1 MKDGSVRKKMS
12 DEQELTLRLNT
23 VLTELSDVMKQRKE
37 RIEEIRT
44 QVSILE
50 NENDDMH
57 KRVSELIMDA
67 FQMIIILI
75 FTLSYAL
82 PIWMLMNWNNEDD
95 TTFHG
100 KTDKQMDV

>member
-44 QVSILE
+44 QVNMLE

-67 FQMIIILI
+67 F
-75 FTLSYAL
+75 
-82 PIWMLMNWNNEDD
+82 
-95 TTFHG
+95 
-100 KTDKQMDV
+100 

>member
-1 MKDGSVRKKMS
+1 MS
-12 DEQELTLRLNT
+12 EEQELTLRLNT

-57 KRVSELIMDA
+57 KRVSELIMEA
-67 FQMIIILI
+67 F
-75 FTLSYAL
+75 
-82 PIWMLMNWNNEDD
+82 
-95 TTFHG
+95 
-100 KTDKQMDV
+100 

>member
-1 MKDGSVRKKMS
+1 MTKDGSVRKKMS

-67 FQMIIILI
+67 F
-75 FTLSYAL
+75 
-82 PIWMLMNWNNEDD
+82 
-95 TTFHG
+95 
-100 KTDKQMDV
+100 

>member
-1 MKDGSVRKKMS
+1 MS
-12 DEQELTLRLNT
+12 EEQELTLRLNT

-82 PIWMLMNWNNEDD
+82 PVWMLMNWNNEDD
-95 TTFHG
+95 ATFHS

>member
-44 QVSILE
+44 QVNILE

-57 KRVSELIMDA
+57 KRVNELIMDA
-67 FQMIIILI
+67 L
-75 FTLSYAL
+75 
-82 PIWMLMNWNNEDD
+82 
-95 TTFHG
+95 
-100 KTDKQMDV
+100 

>member
-1 MKDGSVRKKMS
+1 MS

-44 QVSILE
+44 QVNILE

-67 FQMIIILI
+67 F
-75 FTLSYAL
+75 
-82 PIWMLMNWNNEDD
+82 
-95 TTFHG
+95 
-100 KTDKQMDV
+100 

>member
-1 MKDGSVRKKMS
+1 
-12 DEQELTLRLNT
+12 
-23 VLTELSDVMKQRKE
+23 MKQRKE

-67 FQMIIILI
+67 F
-75 FTLSYAL
+75 
-82 PIWMLMNWNNEDD
+82 
-95 TTFHG
+95 
-100 KTDKQMDV
+100 

>member
-1 MKDGSVRKKMS
+1 MS

-95 TTFHG
+95 ATFHG

>member
-1 MKDGSVRKKMS
+1 MS

-44 QVSILE
+44 QVNILE

-57 KRVSELIMDA
+57 KRVNELIMDA
-67 FQMIIILI
+67 L
-75 FTLSYAL
+75 
-82 PIWMLMNWNNEDD
+82 
-95 TTFHG
+95 
-100 KTDKQMDV
+100 

>member
-57 KRVSELIMDA
+57 KRINELIMDA
-67 FQMIIILI
+67 F
-75 FTLSYAL
+75 
-82 PIWMLMNWNNEDD
+82 
-95 TTFHG
+95 
-100 KTDKQMDV
+100 

>member
-44 QVSILE
+44 QVNILE

-67 FQMIIILI
+67 F
-75 FTLSYAL
+75 
-82 PIWMLMNWNNEDD
+82 
-95 TTFHG
+95 
-100 KTDKQMDV
+100 

>member
-1 MKDGSVRKKMS
+1 MS
-12 DEQELTLRLNT
+12 EEQELTLRLNT

-44 QVSILE
+44 QVSMLE

-67 FQMIIILI
+67 F
-75 FTLSYAL
+75 
-82 PIWMLMNWNNEDD
+82 
-95 TTFHG
+95 
-100 KTDKQMDV
+100 

>member
-1 MKDGSVRKKMS
+1 MTKDGSVRKKMS

-44 QVSILE
+44 QVNILE

-57 KRVSELIMDA
+57 KRVNELIMDA
-67 FQMIIILI
+67 L
-75 FTLSYAL
+75 
-82 PIWMLMNWNNEDD
+82 
-95 TTFHG
+95 
-100 KTDKQMDV
+100 

>member
-1 MKDGSVRKKMS
+1 MTKDGSVRKKMS

-44 QVSILE
+44 QVNILE

-67 FQMIIILI
+67 F
-75 FTLSYAL
+75 
-82 PIWMLMNWNNEDD
+82 
-95 TTFHG
+95 
-100 KTDKQMDV
+100 

>member
-1 MKDGSVRKKMS
+1 MS
-12 DEQELTLRLNT
+12 EEQELTLRLNT

-67 FQMIIILI
+67 F
-75 FTLSYAL
+75 
-82 PIWMLMNWNNEDD
+82 
-95 TTFHG
+95 
-100 KTDKQMDV
+100 

>member
-1 MKDGSVRKKMS
+1 MS

-23 VLTELSDVMKQRKE
+23 ILTELSDVMKQRKE

-44 QVSILE
+44 QVNMLE

-67 FQMIIILI
+67 F
-75 FTLSYAL
+75 
-82 PIWMLMNWNNEDD
+82 
-95 TTFHG
+95 
-100 KTDKQMDV
+100 

>member
-1 MKDGSVRKKMS
+1 LTKDGSVRKKMS

-44 QVSILE
+44 QVNILE

-67 FQMIIILI
+67 F
-75 FTLSYAL
+75 
-82 PIWMLMNWNNEDD
+82 
-95 TTFHG
+95 
-100 KTDKQMDV
+100 

>member
-1 MKDGSVRKKMS
+1 MS
-12 DEQELTLRLNT
+12 EEQELTSRLNT

-44 QVSILE
+44 QVNILE

-67 FQMIIILI
+67 F
-75 FTLSYAL
+75 
-82 PIWMLMNWNNEDD
+82 
-95 TTFHG
+95 
-100 KTDKQMDV
+100 

>member
-67 FQMIIILI
+67 F
-75 FTLSYAL
+75 
-82 PIWMLMNWNNEDD
+82 
-95 TTFHG
+95 
-100 KTDKQMDV
+100 

>member
-57 KRVSELIMDA
+57 KRVSELIMDS
-67 FQMIIILI
+67 F
-75 FTLSYAL
+75 
-82 PIWMLMNWNNEDD
+82 
-95 TTFHG
+95 
-100 KTDKQMDV
+100 

>member
-1 MKDGSVRKKMS
+1 MS

-67 FQMIIILI
+67 F
-75 FTLSYAL
+75 
-82 PIWMLMNWNNEDD
+82 
-95 TTFHG
+95 
-100 KTDKQMDV
+100 

>member
-1 MKDGSVRKKMS
+1 MS

-44 QVSILE
+44 QVSMLE

-67 FQMIIILI
+67 L
-75 FTLSYAL
+75 
-82 PIWMLMNWNNEDD
+82 
-95 TTFHG
+95 
-100 KTDKQMDV
+100 

>member
-57 KRVSELIMDA
+57 KRVSELIMDD
-67 FQMIIILI
+67 F
-75 FTLSYAL
+75 
-82 PIWMLMNWNNEDD
+82 
-95 TTFHG
+95 
-100 KTDKQMDV
+100 